1 MLVAVADTHTVIWYT
16 FDDARLS
23 KRARAFLDDAATAGH
38 HVGVS
43 AITLAEMVYLGE
55 KGRIHTDA
63 LTRLVASLD
72 NQENVLLEIPFDR
85 HIALALSLVDRKAVP
100 DLPDRIIAASA
111 LYMGVPLVTRDSK
124 IRLSDVETVW

>member
-1 MLVAVADTHTVIWYT
+1 MLVAIADTHTVIWYT
-16 FDDARLS
+16 FNDARLS
-23 KRARAFLDDAATAGH
+23 KRAGDFLEDAATAGN

-55 KGRIHTDA
+55 KGRIHPDSM
-63 LTRLVASLD
+63 TRLTASLD
-72 NQENVLLEIPFDR
+72 NPENVLLEVPFDR
-85 HIALALSLVDRKAVP
+85 NIALALSLVDRKAVP

-111 LYMGVPLVTRDSK
+111 IYMGVPVITRDGK